1 MNIFSTVGRARS
13 VFVVALL
20 LITVITVAVFF
31 GLRQIDEP
39 GELTSITFKLKWV
52 HFAGYAGF
60 YMAQE
65 KGFYED
71 AGLDVTLLPGDFSD
85 PFPDVVGDVM
95 SGRADFGEL
104 NALTLIEAFSHGN
117 DFKAIM
123 ATFQISPH
131 VFFSL
136 KESNIS
142 SPGDFAGKK
151 LGLLFDN
158 KMGKILYPSIMEKVG
173 INPASA
179 TIVPFLDPISAL
191 TSGEVDVVDGWR
203 TYQPYQFNQADIEV
217 NLIFPE
223 QYGLGGYDTVVFTP
237 QKMIDENPGIVRAF
251 VEATIKGWEYA
262 LENPEEAIAVS
273 FNRVTEPSNKDEEF
287 QRFSF
292 NAHAP
297 LIRPTGGKSIGHM
310 DFQQWFNFYNAMES
324 QGFIQNEFNVRDMY
338 TNEFIS

>member
-20 LITVITVAVFF
+20 LITVLAVAVFF

-39 GELTSITFKLKWV
+39 GELTPITIKLKWV

-95 SGRADFGEL
+95 SGRADFGEINGQSL
-104 NALTLIEAFSHGN
+104 LEAFGEGN

-123 ATFQISPH
+123 ATFQLSPH

-136 KESNIS
+136 KESNIT

-151 LGLLFDN
+151 LGLIFDN

-173 INPASA
+173 IDPGSA
-179 TIVPFLDPISAL
+179 TIVPYLDPISVL
-191 TSGEVDVVDGWR
+191 TSGEVDVADGWR

-217 NLIFPE
+217 NMIFPE
-223 QYGLGGYDTVVFTP
+223 QYGLRGYDTVVFTS
-237 QKMIDENPGIVRAF
+237 QKMIDENPEIVRAF
-251 VEATIKGWEYA
+251 VHASIKGWEYA
-262 LENPEEAIAVS
+262 LLHPEEAVALTMS
-273 FNRVTEPSNKDEEF
+273 NVTEESNDDEGF

-292 NAHAP
+292 NAQAP

-324 QGFIQNEFNVRDMY
+324 QGLIENEF
-338 TNEFIS
+338 